1 MHPRHTPRRS
11 TLPTVLAAVAALTAA
26 VLTVPASPLTES
38 AAAAPARTE
47 DDLAPRLTAQ
57 TFTDPPT
64 AVRPKY
70 RWWVPLAYTDDAQLE
85 NELQQM
91 KDAGAG
97 GAEVAAF
104 SVEGSGNNKNPF
116 LETYGWGTPRWAE
129 KTRVMMKAARDRDLS
144 LDLAISPRWP
154 ATAPTVADVN
164 HPAAAQQIAF
174 ATEFAKGGTSRSG
187 DLPRNLNVT
196 VPTGAQT
203 SLIAVVV
210 ARCADSACATQ
221 SAKPRLL
228 DRDSVV
234 DVTDKVD
241 DAGRLDLTF
250 DGDADSTYALLAFYQ
265 LPTGQSLSGYTP
277 TGTNYVL
284 DTLSVEGAK
293 ATTDFYDEAI
303 LTPDVRE
310 LLSQLRSDFYE
321 DSLEIGSTQK
331 WTSDFVTEWTKRRGY
346 SPVEVLPALAGAGD
360 QGMTSR
366 PAFDFTDGSGARVR
380 TDYRQTWSD
389 LYIDNRLEVLREWA
403 NRHHMQTRIQPYGG
417 PIDITE
423 AAGHIDVPEGESLAF
438 GMNLTAY
445 SNVEDYKVVASGA
458 HLAGKPVVSDECCA
472 FATHVWGSTVADATE
487 RSNLQAVYRGFAGG
501 VNQVVW
507 HGFPYLSR
515 GPAGAGQQSTWPG
528 MSYGGNT
535 SYSEAFGSKGN
546 PSWSDYRA
554 VNDHL
559 ARMQLVL
566 RQGAPRYDLAVYR
579 HDFGLSGAGTT
590 GVGSDKLLPSSSATA
605 KAGFSYEY
613 LSPAQL
619 RSKDARFEKGAL
631 FPDTSAYQAVLLD
644 EQDTMAVD
652 TAERLRALARKG
664 LPIVV
669 VGELPT
675 QVPGFDHDG
684 TADAELRRVLADLV
698 RERTVVRVDDERKV
712 PTALARLRVEPS
724 AAPVGEA
731 SSDILSVRRH
741 ETARGKSSDY
751 YYLWN
756 QTGARAH
763 QSVTLVGDGR
773 PYRLDTWTGTITPIT
788 DFERRGGSVTVDVDL
803 AAHDATAIVLTER
816 RDRTFRGGVGDKPE
830 GTSKAGR
837 AADPLALAT
846 WELSVDSWTPGPSG
860 LPGDTAHTPV
870 GPVTVRADEDGRLP
884 AWRDITTD
892 QGAEVDL
899 RDVSGVGTYTTT
911 FRLGREWRRVRTAAL
926 DLGSA
931 IDTVRVAVNGTP
943 LPPVNQADLAHVEVG
958 KHLREGDNTITVT
971 VASTLLNAV
980 RVAPGTGASSRTPM
994 DYGLFGPV
1002 RLTPT
1007 SGTDPY
1013 LLVEAMDR
1021 AVPLADGASNRA
1033 RFLVTNRSSRPVR
1046 TEVAAQPSAGIDA
1059 TAPARSVKVPAGGSR
1074 VVEVV
1079 VRRTDSTEDGSLQV
1093 TVTGDNGAHGS
1104 AAVALDRTSNLA
1116 ANVSGAP
1123 FPALVVDAT
1132 QDRYPAFL
1140 ALDDD
1145 EATFTV
1151 SYGRTAG
1158 QGPTAERPWHIG
1170 VDLGLPTSVG
1180 SVTVGGRSLYGARDY
1195 TLEVS
1200 DDGVA
1205 WRTVATVVEA
1215 PKEGATTAVGAVE
1228 TRFVRAR
1235 ITKAWDNGTP
1245 SNVQMSE
1252 FKVHAP

>member
-1 MHPRHTPRRS
+1 MRRRS
-11 TLPTVLAAVAALTAA
+11 ARLRPTVPILLATAGLVTAALALPAGPAA
-26 VLTVPASPLTES
+26 SPAS
-38 AAAAPARTE
+38 AATAGADASVAPE
-47 DDLAPRLTAQ
+47 LTARG
-57 TFTDPPT
+57 FTDPPA

-70 RWWVPLAYTDDAQLE
+70 RWWVPLAYTDDRQLE

-116 LETYGWGTPRWAE
+116 LETYGWGTPLWAE
-129 KTRVMMKAARDRDLS
+129 KTRVMMKAARDRDLA
-144 LDLAISPRWP
+144 LDLTISPRWP

-174 ATEFAKGGTSRSG
+174 ATEFGKGGATRTG
-187 DLPRNLNVT
+187 AMPRNLSVT
-196 VPTGAQT
+196 VPPGART
-203 SLIAVVV
+203 SLIAAVV
-210 ARCADSACATQ
+210 AKCADAACASQ

-228 DRDSVV
+228 DRESVV
-234 DVTDKVD
+234 DVTDRID
-241 DAGRLDLTF
+241 DEGNLDLTF
-250 DGDADSTYALLAFYQ
+250 DGDAGSTYALIAFYQ

-303 LTPDVRE
+303 LTPDVRK

-321 DSLEIGSTQK
+321 DSLEIGATQK
-331 WTSDFVTEWTKRRGY
+331 WTSDFVSEWTKRRGY
-346 SPVEVLPALAGAGD
+346 SPVTVLPALAGAGD

-389 LYIDNRLEVLREWA
+389 LYIANRLDVLREWA
-403 NRHHMQTRIQPYGG
+403 NRHHMQTRMQTYGG

-423 AAGHIDVPEGESLAF
+423 ASGHVDVPEGESLAF

-458 HLAGKPVVSDECCA
+458 HLAGNPIVSDECCA

-528 MSYGGNT
+528 MTYGGNA

-566 RQGAPRYDLAVYR
+566 RQGTPRYDVAVYR

-590 GVGSDKLLPSSSATA
+590 GVGSDQLLPSSSATA
-605 KAGFSYEY
+605 RAGFTYEY

-619 RSKDARFEKGAL
+619 RSKNARFEKGAL
-631 FPDTSAYQAVLLD
+631 FPDASAYQAVLLD

-652 TAERLRALARKG
+652 TARRLRDLAGKG
-664 LPIVV
+664 LPVV
-669 VGELPT
+669 IIGDLPT
-675 QVPGFDHDG
+675 KIPGLDHTG
-684 TADAELRRVLADLV
+684 SEDAELHRVLTELV
-698 RERTVVRVDDERKV
+698 AAKRVVRVADESAV
-712 PTALARLRVEPS
+712 PAALARLRVEPS
-724 AAPVGEA
+724 AASAEA
-731 SSDILSVRRH
+731 SSDVLAVRRN
-741 ETARGKSSDY
+741 ASSRGKASDY

-756 QTGARAH
+756 QTGARVH
-763 QSVTLVGDGR
+763 QPMTLAGDGV
-773 PYRLDTWTGTITPIT
+773 PYRLDTWTGKITPIA
-788 DFERRGGSVTVDVDL
+788 DYQRHKGSVTVDVDL
-803 AAHDATAIVLTER
+803 AAHDASAIVLTER
-816 RDRTFRGGVGDKPE
+816 RDRTFRGGGGDRAE
-830 GTSKAGR
+830 GTSRAGR
-837 AADPLALAT
+837 GADPVALGT
-846 WELSVDSWTPGPSG
+846 WNLSVDSWTPGGSG
-860 LPGDTAHTPV
+860 LPGDTAHTQL
-870 GPVTVRADEDGRLP
+870 GPIDVRADTDGRLP
-884 AWRDITTD
+884 AWREISPESGSD
-892 QGAEVDL
+892 VDL
-899 RDVSGVGTYTTT
+899 RDVSGVGTYSTT
-911 FRLGREWRRVRTAAL
+911 FRLGRDWRRVRTASL
-926 DLGSA
+926 DLGTA
-931 IDTVRVAVNGTP
+931 VDTVRVTVNGKA
-943 LPPVNQADLAHVEVG
+943 LPPVDQADLAHVEVG
-958 KHLREGDNTITVT
+958 RHLREGENTITVR

-980 RVAPGTGASSRTPM
+980 RVAPGTGADDRTPM
-994 DYGLFGPV
+994 DYGLLGPV

-1007 SGTDPY
+1007 SGEDPY
-1013 LLVEAMDR
+1013 LVVEAMEKT
-1021 AVPLADGASNRA
+1021 VPLADGASNRA

-1046 TEVAAQPSAGIDA
+1046 ASVAAEASTGVSVV
-1059 TAPARSVKVPAGGSR
+1059 APTTKVSVGSGASR

-1079 VRRTDSTEDGSLQV
+1079 VRRTAASEDGTLGV
-1093 TVTGDNGAHGS
+1093 TVAGDNGARG
-1104 AAVALDRTSNLA
+1104 AAVVTLHRTSNLA
-1116 ANVSGAP
+1116 ANPGGAP
-1123 FPALVVDAT
+1123 FPALLADAS
-1132 QDRYPAFL
+1132 QDRYPAHL
-1140 ALDDD
+1140 AVDDD
-1145 EATFTV
+1145 KATFAV

-1158 QGPTAERPWHIG
+1158 QGPTTERPWHLG
-1170 VDLGLPTSVG
+1170 VDLGLPTTVG

-1195 TLEVS
+1195 TLELS
-1200 DDGVA
+1200 EDGTT
-1205 WRTVATVVEA
+1205 WRKVATVVDA
-1215 PKEGATTAVGAVE
+1215 DKEGATTSIGTVNA
-1228 TRFVRAR
+1228 RYIRAR

-1252 FKVHAP
+1252 LEVHAP